1 MSSLTVAQF
10 TTELRDLSVVFFILF
25 LNDYTAFLF
34 FFIIS
39 VIYPL
44 HLSHMVMDP
53 VIIVSGKWIM
63 KKRYVFNVDSRGCR
77 VLHLGE
83 KTKLEDFTKSVIDDY
98 GLNDLKVHILL
109 SYMFSNKTLKT
120 MAHNTPPVYV
130 SNTRQLQCFLSLKKS
145 EQLRLCVEITE
156 KKDDSSDVEASEEEA
171 SEEEA
176 SEEEASEEDAS
187 EEEAL
192 EEEAL
197 EVESIENGSYDGC
210 SLEDEQ
216 DEIENDCFSNVE
228 IHDVA
233 GEDEI
238 GKENEEDDEFESRFD
253 MFDDSDGAS
262 SEDDNFSTY
271 GESPIEE
278 DEDSPT
284 LPSKK
289 RYQNFLMSE
298 SKGNLE
304 VLKLEMSSLDLAVG
318 QRYLTKKHLKRRLK
332 LFTVRHQF
340 DFDVEISNLTT
351 YVVKCWVDG
360 CTWRVRASTE
370 GLSPQFY
377 IRIYDSDHACSV
389 TERSNR
395 SRNATPDIL
404 GELYKN
410 FLGDVGPAVRPESV
424 GIAITKQFGV
434 KVIMLQRL
442 SYGRV

>member
-1 MSSLTVAQF
+1 
-10 TTELRDLSVVFFILF
+10 
-25 LNDYTAFLF
+25 
-34 FFIIS
+34 
-39 VIYPL
+39 
-44 HLSHMVMDP
+44 MDP
-53 VIIVSGKWIM
+53 VIIISGKWIM

-83 KTKLEDFTKSVIDDY
+83 KTKLEDFTKS
-98 GLNDLKVHILL
+98 
-109 SYMFSNKTLKT
+109 
-120 MAHNTPPVYV
+120 
-130 SNTRQLQCFLSLKKS
+130 LKKS

-171 SEEEA
+171 SEED
-176 SEEEASEEDAS
+176 ASEEDAS
-187 EEEAL
+187 EE
-192 EEEAL
+192 
-197 EVESIENGSYDGC
+197 ENGSYDGC

-298 SKGNLE
+298 SKGDLE
-304 VLKLEMSSLDLAVG
+304 VLKLEMSSLDLA
-318 QRYLTKKHLKRRLK
+318 
-332 LFTVRHQF
+332 
-340 DFDVEISNLTT
+340 
-351 YVVKCWVDG
+351 
-360 CTWRVRASTE
+360 
-370 GLSPQFY
+370 
-377 IRIYDSDHACSV
+377 
-389 TERSNR
+389 
-395 SRNATPDIL
+395 
-404 GELYKN
+404 LYKN
-410 FLGDVGPAVRPESV
+410 FLGDVGPAVRSESV

-434 KVIMLQRL
+434 KVIMLKRL

>member
-1 MSSLTVAQF
+1 
-10 TTELRDLSVVFFILF
+10 
-25 LNDYTAFLF
+25 
-34 FFIIS
+34 
-39 VIYPL
+39 
-44 HLSHMVMDP
+44 
-53 VIIVSGKWIM
+53 
-63 KKRYVFNVDSRGCR
+63 
-77 VLHLGE
+77 
-83 KTKLEDFTKSVIDDY
+83 
-98 GLNDLKVHILL
+98 
-109 SYMFSNKTLKT
+109 

-156 KKDDSSDVEASEEEA
+156 KKDDSSDV
-171 SEEEA
+171 EA

-289 RYQNFLMSE
+289 RYQNFLMSK

-332 LFTVRHQF
+332 LFT
-340 DFDVEISNLTT
+340 
-351 YVVKCWVDG
+351 
-360 CTWRVRASTE
+360 
-370 GLSPQFY
+370 
-377 IRIYDSDHACSV
+377 
-389 TERSNR
+389 
-395 SRNATPDIL
+395 
-404 GELYKN
+404 LYKN

-434 KVIMLQRL
+434 KVTMLQRL